1 MTELLMS
8 NDRNERRPQG
18 AISAKAS
25 TADVFRA
32 WRAHNRLVARDSLLR
47 LIRAPM
53 ASVMTWIVIGIALA
67 LPAGLYVLLGNV
79 QQLSRGWDGAPQIS
93 LFLHQHVDEEE
104 GRNLSRR
111 LGSDRE
117 IAGVEYLSRDDAL
130 HEFRDLSGFG
140 DVLEQL
146 DSNPLPAVIIVRPRQ
161 TNVLTAKHTEAL
173 KARLAAMPEVEFAQL
188 DLEWV
193 QRLYAMME
201 LGRRIVGSLAM
212 LLSVGVLMVIG
223 NTIRLAI
230 ESRRDEI
237 VVVKLV
243 GGTDAFVRRP
253 FLYTGVWYGLGGGIV
268 ATMIVGIGMMVLQEP
283 VAKLAGLYNSQY
295 RLLGLSFADMTN
307 LWLTSAMLGWLGA
320 WLAVARHLGDIE
332 PQ

>member
-1 MTELLMS
+1 MTTERDEKRLLGAVS
-8 NDRNERRPQG
+8 SKAGAGDRL
-18 AISAKAS
+18 
-25 TADVFRA
+25 RA
-32 WRAHNRLVARDSLLR
+32 WRTHNLLVARESLLR
-47 LIRAPM
+47 LVRAPLG
-53 ASVMTWIVIGIALA
+53 SVMTWLVIGIALA

-93 LFLHQHVDEEE
+93 LFLHQHVADDE
-104 GRNLSRR
+104 GRNLARR
-111 LGSDRE
+111 LGADRE
-117 IAGVEYLSRDDAL
+117 IAAVEYLSRDDAL
-130 HEFRDLSGFG
+130 AEFRELSGFG
-140 DVLEQL
+140 DVLQQL
-146 DSNPLPAVIIVRPRQ
+146 DSNPLPAVILVRPRQ
-161 TNVLTAKHTEAL
+161 TQVMDAKQTEAL
-173 KARLAAMPEVEFAQL
+173 RARLAAMPEIEVAQL

-201 LGRRIVGSLAM
+201 LGRRVVASLA
-212 LLSVGVLMVIG
+212 LLLAVGVLLVIG

-268 ATMIVGIGMMVLQEP
+268 ATVIVAIGLMALREP
-283 VAKLAGLYNSQY
+283 VAQLAGLYNSQY
-295 RLLGLSFADMTN
+295 RLIGLSFGDMVD
-307 LWLTSAMLGWLGA
+307 LWLVSALLGWLGA
-320 WLAVARHLGDIE
+320 WLAVARHLGEIE

>member
-1 MTELLMS
+1 MS
-8 NDRNERRPQG
+8 SERNERSRQVG
-18 AISAKAS
+18 AVSTKAS
-25 TADVFRA
+25 ASDVFRA
-32 WRAHNRLVARDSLLR
+32 WRAHNKLVARDSLLR
-47 LIRAPM
+47 LLRAPL
-53 ASVMTWIVIGIALA
+53 ASVMTWLVIGIALA

-93 LFLHQHVDEEE
+93 LFLHQHVAEDE
-104 GRNLSRR
+104 GRNLARR
-111 LGSDRE
+111 LGADRE
-117 IAGVEYLSRDDAL
+117 VANVEYLSRDDAL
-130 HEFRDLSGFG
+130 REFRELSGFG

-146 DSNPLPAVIIVRPRQ
+146 DSNPLPAVILVRPRQ
-161 TNVLTAKHTEAL
+161 TQVITAQQTEAL
-173 KARLAAMPEVEFAQL
+173 RTRLAAIPEVELAQL

-201 LGRRIVGSLAM
+201 LGRRIVGSLA
-212 LLSVGVLMVIG
+212 LLFSIGVLLVIG

-253 FLYTGVWYGLGGGIV
+253 FLYTGVWYGIGGGVV
-268 ATMIVGIGMMVLQEP
+268 ATMIVGLGMMVLREP
-283 VAKLAGLYNSQY
+283 VAQLAGLYNSQY
-295 RLLGLSFADMTN
+295 RLIGLSFGDMVN
-307 LWLTSAMLGWLGA
+307 LWLTAAMLGWLGA

>member
-1 MTELLMS
+1 MATE
-8 NDRNERRPQG
+8 RNERRPQG
-18 AISAKAS
+18 AVSAKAS

-32 WRAHNRLVARDSLLR
+32 WRAHNKLVAGDSLRR
-47 LIRAPM
+47 LLRAPM
-53 ASVMTWIVIGIALA
+53 ASIMTWIVIGIALA

-104 GRNLSRR
+104 GRDLSRR

-130 HEFRDLSGFG
+130 REFRDLSDFG

-146 DSNPLPAVIIVRPRQ
+146 DSNPLPAVIVVRPRQ
-161 TNVLTAKHTEAL
+161 TLVLTAQQAEAL
-173 KARLAAMPEVEFAQL
+173 RARLAALPEVEFAQL

-193 QRLYAMME
+193 QRLYAMMA
-201 LGRRIVGSLAM
+201 LGRRIVASVAA
-212 LLSVGVLMVIG
+212 LLSIGVLMVIG

-253 FLYTGVWYGLGGGIV
+253 FLYTGVWYGLGGGVV
-268 ATMIVGIGMMVLQEP
+268 ATIIVGIGMLSLQEP
-283 VAKLAGLYNSQY
+283 VAQLAGLYNSQY
-295 RLLGLSFADMTN
+295 RLSGLSFGDMSN
-307 LWLTSAMLGWLGA
+307 LWLASALLGWLGA
-320 WLAVARHLGDIE
+320 WLAVARHLGDVE